1 MTHRTS
7 FALDKATAKRLK
19 RLAAL
24 WSVSQAEV
32 VRRAVEQAEAAV
44 LAAKPDR
51 VAMLRD
57 LHASHQG
64 LDASSAAAYLQE
76 ARDARRRWRGE

>member
-1 MTHRTS
+1 MTHPTS
-7 FALDKATAKRLK
+7 FPLDEATVKRLE

-44 LAAKPDR
+44 FAAKPDR

-64 LDASSAAAYLQE
+64 LDASSATAYLRE
-76 ARDARRRWRGE
+76 ARDARRCCRGE

>member
-7 FALDKATAKRLK
+7 FALDKTTAKRLK
-19 RLAAL
+19 RLAAF
-24 WSVSQAEV
+24 WRVSQAEV
-32 VRRAVEQAEAAV
+32 VRRAVEQAEAAA
-44 LAAKPDR
+44 LAVKPDP

-64 LDASSAAAYLQE
+64 LDASSGMAYL
-76 ARDARRRWRGE
+76 RDAREDRRRWRAE